1 MVFSVTNRMSN
12 STIHKSNSFDP
23 IINNATCPI
32 CFGGNVIKVA
42 PYRWTSAIFQSCS
55 RAACTECGMVFASPM
70 PTQGALDAYNSKY
83 FLSAHGG
90 VPTSKFA
97 VAFFS
102 AISKLRL
109 VYLQDYLVRRKT
121 QVRKILEFGPGPGFF
136 AKSWL
141 ERRPQDI
148 YFAAETDKSCHAQLK
163 KFGVQIISQPFVEQ
177 VDLIVMSHVL
187 EHVPDPVSFV
197 RTASLNLKPGGVL
210 FIEVPCQDW
219 AHKDLD
225 EPHIL
230 FFEKKSLHRLLIDQG
245 FIDVE
250 LGYFGKTIHKLKSQT
265 PIRALWDSL
274 RSKMLARGLVFP
286 FARSRLG
293 MESLADPLER
303 AVVAPFCAH
312 EESEE
317 PAWWLRAIATKGT
330 G

>member
-1 MVFSVTNRMSN
+1 MPN
-12 STIHKSNSFDP
+12 STIQKSNSPDP
-23 IINNATCPI
+23 IIKDTTCPV
-32 CFGGNVIKVA
+32 CSGGRVAKVA
-42 PYRWTSAIFQSCS
+42 PYRWTSATFQSCS
-55 RAACTECGMVFASPM
+55 RAACTDCGMVFASPM
-70 PTQGALDAYNSKY
+70 PTQTALDAYNSEY

-90 VPTSKFA
+90 VPRSKFA

-102 AISKLRL
+102 AISKIRL
-109 VYLQDYLVRRKT
+109 VYLQDYLIRRKI

-141 ERRPQDI
+141 GGRPQDV

-163 KFGVQIISQPFVEQ
+163 KIGVQIISQPFVEQ

-219 AHKDLD
+219 AHKELD

-230 FFEKKSLHRLLIDQG
+230 FFEKKSLHRLLINQG

-250 LGYFGKTIHKLKSQT
+250 LGYFGKTIHKLKSHT
-265 PIRALWDSL
+265 PVRALWDSL
-274 RSKMLARGLVFP
+274 RSKILARGLVFP
-286 FARSRLG
+286 FARLQPG
-293 MESLADPLER
+293 LEALVDPLER
-303 AVVAPFCAH
+303 AVIAPFGAH

-317 PAWWLRAIATKGT
+317 PAWWLRAIATKA
-330 G
+330 